1 MQFVPRPTEPD
12 PESKAPAAAAPE
24 AAAPRPALASTDLM
38 PLPARLPSLPP
49 GAAPRRVR
57 RLLRLVLVLLLLAV
71 AGGGAA
77 WWTWWRPLPVAT
89 VQPWHG
95 KAIEAVYATGL
106 VEAVDTA
113 RVGTTVDARIVA
125 LLVDE
130 GDHVR
135 HGQVMARLD
144 DREARQ
150 RVSDAAARLALAM
163 QEQER
168 NEELMKRGVRAPQAE
183 QRSREER
190 DRAAANLAMA
200 QTRLSDFTI
209 LSPLDGIVMTRP
221 VKEGETV
228 AANAVLFTVASPAR
242 LRIAAD
248 VDERDIPLV
257 RMGAP
262 VAIRADAFPHEVFD
276 AHVTNIRGQGDT
288 ATRTYRV
295 EAELPADTK
304 LMMGM
309 TVDVNIVV
317 AERPDALL
325 VPSTAIR
332 HAPAKGGLPGAA
344 YVFRVQDG
352 VARRTPVTLGAEGPE
367 TTEVRVGLA
376 DGAML
381 LADPSDRLRDG
392 APVRPKPRGRAGT

>member
-1 MQFVPRPTEPD
+1 
-12 PESKAPAAAAPE
+12 
-24 AAAPRPALASTDLM
+24 M
-38 PLPARLPSLPP
+38 PLPSRLPALPEV
-49 GAAPRRVR
+49 APRRLP
-57 RLLRLVLVLLLLAV
+57 RLLRLVLVLLALAS

-77 WWTWWRPLPVAT
+77 WWMLWRPLPVAT

-113 RVGTTVDARIVA
+113 RVGTTVEGRIVA

-135 HGQVMARLD
+135 RGEVMARLD

-150 RVSDAAARLALAM
+150 RVSDAAARLALAE
-163 QEQER
+163 QEQQR
-168 NEELMKRGVRAPQAE
+168 SEELMKRGVRAPQAE
-183 QRSREER
+183 QRTREER

-200 QTRLSDFTI
+200 RTRLSDFTI

-221 VKEGETV
+221 VKVGETM

-262 VAIRADAFPHEVFD
+262 VAIHADAFPQEVFA

-288 ATRTYRV
+288 ATRTYHV
-295 EAELPADTK
+295 EAELPRDTK

-325 VPSTAIR
+325 VPSTAVR

-352 VARRTPVTLGAEGPE
+352 VARRTPVMLGAEGPE
-367 TTEVRVGLA
+367 TTEIRAGLPDHA
-376 DGAML
+376 TVIADPPDRLGDGARVRSEPRQRGQ
-381 LADPSDRLRDG
+381 AD
-392 APVRPKPRGRAGT
+392 A